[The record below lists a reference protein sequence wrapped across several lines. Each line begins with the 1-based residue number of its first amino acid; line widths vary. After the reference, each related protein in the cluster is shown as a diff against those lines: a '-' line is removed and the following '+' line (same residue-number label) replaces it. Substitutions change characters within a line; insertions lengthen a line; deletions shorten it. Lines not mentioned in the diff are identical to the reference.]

1 MQIQGYIVRETE
13 KARAF
18 VAYGHLPGVKPL
30 WVPKLET
37 VSIRDLTLEGVST
50 VKIETAQDGVRI
62 GEPVLLEITDYFAAK
77 VFPGY
82 GTFG

>member
-18 VAYGHLPGVKPL
+18 VTYLQAGDIGVRPM
-30 WVPKLET
+30 WVPKME
-37 VSIRDLTLEGVST
+37 IVST
-50 VKIETAQDGVRI
+50 RILDIPAKEINTAQDGVRV
-62 GEPVLLEITDYFAAK
+62 GEPVLLSITDYFAAK